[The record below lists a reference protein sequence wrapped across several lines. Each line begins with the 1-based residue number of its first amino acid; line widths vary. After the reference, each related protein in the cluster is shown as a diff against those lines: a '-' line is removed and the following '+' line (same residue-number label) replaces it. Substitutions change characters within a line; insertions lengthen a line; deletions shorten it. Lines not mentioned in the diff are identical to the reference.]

1 MERCCWSR
9 KDDVP
14 ATQQQ
19 QRKSYDR
26 SRVVGRESGGEQGR
40 NAAGTG
46 RVMFLRKLAS
56 STAAKVEVESWA
68 GSLVERKGELVL
80 YHHHRGTLRR

>member
-26 SRVVGRESGGEQGR
+26 SRVVGRESGGEQATH
-40 NAAGTG
+40 AA
-46 RVMFLRKLAS
+46 VPS
-56 STAAKVEVESWA
+56 SSELSDGDD
-68 GSLVERKGELVL
+68 GSRACS
-80 YHHHRGTLRR
+80 